1 MSSMCWKCGQKGE
14 IAKPG
19 FREICL
25 VCGKDL
31 HVCRNCR
38 FYKPGAYRDCA
49 ETVPDGVTDKER
61 GNFCEYFQLNQKI
74 FSAQDAD
81 AAQKGPGAKSDFD
94 KLFGG

>member
-1 MSSMCWKCGQKGE
+1 MCWKCGTKGE

-19 FREICL
+19 FRDICPS
-25 VCGKDL
+25 CGKDL

-49 ETVPDGVTDKER
+49 ETVPEGVTDKER
-61 GNFCEYFQLNQKI
+61 GNFCEYFQLNAKLFAAGAKRGGEGEGQK
-74 FSAQDAD
+74 
-81 AAQKGPGAKSDFD
+81 AKSDFD